1 MYEARDLEL
10 RALMAPSDLPP
21 ELQMQPVDYEMIRK
35 AQEEDPECSGLRA
48 KLQSGDKR
56 VAAQFEDVDGMLFKV
71 SHADDA
77 DTTTLFL
84 ATALMMVYTASLR
97 ALLLVVLSLSSTSEP
112 NLLVRL

>member
-77 DTTTLFL
+77 NTGEDKMRPCIPKKLRP
-84 ATALMMVYTASLR
+84 MVLHKR
-97 ALLLVVLSLSSTSEP
+97 PSEDADP
-112 NLLVRL
+112 CACM

>member
-56 VAAQFEDVDGMLFKV
+56 VSWWSDPVPWDPEKHHGQWCG
-71 SHADDA
+71 
-77 DTTTLFL
+77 
-84 ATALMMVYTASLR
+84 
-97 ALLLVVLSLSSTSEP
+97 P
-112 NLLVRL
+112 